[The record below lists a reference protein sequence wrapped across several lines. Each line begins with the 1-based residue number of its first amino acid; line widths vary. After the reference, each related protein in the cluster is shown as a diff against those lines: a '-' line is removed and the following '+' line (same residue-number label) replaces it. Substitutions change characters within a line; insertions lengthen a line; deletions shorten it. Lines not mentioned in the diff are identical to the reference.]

1 MEGRK
6 TRTRGGTQVGLLGA
20 GGGSPEQRPQAR
32 EGVQE
37 SLSER
42 QGSLA
47 DAGFAIALWTRLSLL
62 SFFLQWLKS
71 DVVQRNA
78 VLRFAE
84 C

>member
-1 MEGRK
+1 MGGGAQDK
-6 TRTRGGTQVGLLGA
+6 DKGGTQVGLLGA

-47 DAGFAIALWTRLSLL
+47 DAGFAIALWTRLSLC
-62 SFFLQWLKS
+62 
-71 DVVQRNA
+71 
-78 VLRFAE
+78 RFS
-84 C
+84 CSG